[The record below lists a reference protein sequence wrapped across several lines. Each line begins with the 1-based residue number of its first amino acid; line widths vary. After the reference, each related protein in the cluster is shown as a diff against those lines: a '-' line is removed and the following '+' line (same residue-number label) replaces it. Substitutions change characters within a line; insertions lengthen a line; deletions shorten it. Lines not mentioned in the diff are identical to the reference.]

1 MQADLEMASTPAST
15 PQQTAPAAATQE
27 ILPSATALLQASRLA
42 MKEDRPIQLD
52 YYEATYKGTAF
63 IGEDPTRKAKML
75 VKSSEEF
82 TSLVQNMYKAG
93 EDILVLT
100 ENSIYIVSAKT
111 TKRKIDMSQLLTE

>member
-1 MQADLEMASTPAST
+1 MASTPAST
-15 PQQTAPAAATQE
+15 PQQTAPVAATKD
-27 ILPSATALLQASRLA
+27 ILPSPTALLQAARLA

-52 YYEATYKGTAF
+52 YYEATHKGTAF
-63 IGEDPTRKAKML
+63 IGEDPVRKQKML

-93 EDILVLT
+93 DDILVLT
-100 ENSIYIVSAKT
+100 ENSIYIVSSNT

>member
-1 MQADLEMASTPAST
+1 MASTPAST
-15 PQQTAPAAATQE
+15 PQQTAPVAATQE
-27 ILPSATALLQASRLA
+27 ILPSATALLQAARLS

-52 YYEATYKGTAF
+52 YYEATHKGSAF
-63 IGEDPTRKAKML
+63 IGEDPARKQKML

-93 EDILVLT
+93 DDILVVT